1 MRKAFEIVSG
11 NCKHERFW
19 LLSLLIV
26 AITAAASSAQNSSA
40 SFAPHQRRLGAPG
53 PENLTSPTR
62 ANLAVLPLDSSVTSS
77 AAPNRTRDLTSN
89 PGDNSTFGTLTIQ
102 RRIQNNTGQAI
113 TRLRFRI
120 VELTTFPSS
129 GTQAD
134 IRALTS
140 ASASV
145 MNVNDVATCTA
156 AGAGAP
162 PCTVTAEGTTLES
175 PPAQTN
181 GGGFNSTVSVATGLP
196 LAAGASLNVRFKLGV
211 QQTGKFRFLIV
222 VEALP

>member
-1 MRKAFEIVSG
+1 MSANS
-11 NCKHERFW
+11 KHQQLW
-19 LLSLLIV
+19 LLALLII
-26 AITAAASSAQNSSA
+26 ALTAAVSSAQNSGA
-40 SFAPHQRRLGAPG
+40 SIATPQQRLGAPG

-62 ANLAVLPLDSSVTSS
+62 ANLAVLPIDSSVTSS
-77 AAPNRTRDLTSN
+77 ASPNRTRDLTSN

-102 RRIQNNTGQAI
+102 RRIQNNTGQPI

-120 VELTTFPSS
+120 VELTTFPLS
-129 GTQAD
+129 GPQAD

-145 MNVNDVATCTA
+145 MNVNDAATCTA

-181 GGGFNSTVSVATGLP
+181 GGGFNSTVSVTTGLP